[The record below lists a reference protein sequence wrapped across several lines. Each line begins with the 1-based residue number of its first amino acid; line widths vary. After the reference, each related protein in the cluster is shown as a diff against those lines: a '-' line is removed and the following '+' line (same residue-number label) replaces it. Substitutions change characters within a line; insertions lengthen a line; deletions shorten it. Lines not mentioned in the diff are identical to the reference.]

1 MLGPHPSLALPGA
14 VAEMGKRT
22 LSMVNRT
29 LTALNDGNANLARAL
44 CLEDDDIDALYDRAY
59 QELISTMVAD
69 PLRIAEAT
77 YMLWVTHNLERVP
90 DRAPNACER

>member
-22 LSMVNRT
+22 LPMVNRT

-44 CLEDDDIDALYDRAY
+44 CLEDVDIDALYDRAY
-59 QELISTMVAD
+59 QEFGSGPGAAEKSSAD
-69 PLRIAEAT
+69 ASADAAWGWAPEPGRWCAT
-77 YMLWVTHNLERVP
+77 RGS
-90 DRAPNACER
+90 RR